1 MLVIIFVWGFVEKLL
16 VTKKTI
22 KNERIKK
29 KMSYKQ
35 QLHKLLLQVKVSK
48 KNKLKRFPNFFGF
61 EIFPTIFFFKNKLTR
76 FVEKMNLYYQLHD

>member
-22 KNERIKK
+22 KNERIK

-61 EIFPTIFFFKNKLTR
+61 EIFPTIFFFQKQ
-76 FVEKMNLYYQLHD
+76 NLPVLLKR

>member
-22 KNERIKK
+22 KNERIK

-48 KNKLKRFPNFFGF
+48 KNKLKRFPNFFGSKF
-61 EIFPTIFFFKNKLTR
+61 FQQFFFSKTKLTR

>member
-29 KMSYKQ
+29 KLSYKQ
-35 QLHKLLLQVKVSK
+35 QLPGTQASITSQGIQKKQTEKISKLFWVRNFS
-48 KNKLKRFPNFFGF
+48 NNFFF
-61 EIFPTIFFFKNKLTR
+61 QKQTYPFC
-76 FVEKMNLYYQLHD
+76 